1 MMEIQQNASIPPCP
15 SPLLHSWYNMGFSPS
30 FQNNMSGLV
39 ARPQAMCLEGMGSIP
54 IQVARVFV
62 GVSSLNPL
70 VWVAALVIIF
80 KNTGLI

>member
-1 MMEIQQNASIPPCP
+1 
-15 SPLLHSWYNMGFSPS
+15 
-30 FQNNMSGLV
+30 
-39 ARPQAMCLEGMGSIP
+39 
-54 IQVARVFV
+54 VARVFV